1 MPAILIVT
9 GDVRFVRLMPPVRR
23 SQRQPQRAEW
33 RRALTA
39 RLPRTGMI
47 NSFRVLACARGSGT
61 TQPGPLLHS
70 QDRLGS
76 APVPRSPPIF
86 DFVRNKVSDSRRVR
100 NAFAPEPS
108 QANDLAFLQK
118 NRRERL

>member
-76 APVPRSPPIF
+76 AQSPNFRFRPEQSF
-86 DFVRNKVSDSRRVR
+86 RLSPGSQCVRTGTESG
-100 NAFAPEPS
+100 
-108 QANDLAFLQK
+108 Q
-118 NRRERL
+118 